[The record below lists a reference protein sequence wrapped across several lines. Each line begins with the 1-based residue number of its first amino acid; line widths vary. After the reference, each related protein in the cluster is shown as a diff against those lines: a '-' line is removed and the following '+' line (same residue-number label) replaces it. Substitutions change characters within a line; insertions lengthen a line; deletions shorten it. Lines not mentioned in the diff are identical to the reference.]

1 MLGSGLKIDL
11 NFYDVIDVS
20 KKKPQSSIVLTVIS
34 MLYIFIRH
42 THTHTLTHTGHTC
55 FLPPTLLSTGE
66 KNRSRLQISFFILKD
81 LKLKTK

>member
-20 KKKPQSSIVLTVIS
+20 KKKPPSSIVLTVIS

-42 THTHTLTHTGHTC
+42 THTHTGHTG
-55 FLPPTLLSTGE
+55 FLLPTLLSTD
-66 KNRSRLQISFFILKD
+66 KKKSK
-81 LKLKTK
+81 

>member
-20 KKKPQSSIVLTVIS
+20 KKKPPIQYCPNSDKYA
-34 MLYIFIRH
+34 LYFYTTH
-42 THTHTLTHTGHTC
+42 THTHRGHTC

-66 KNRSRLQISFFILKD
+66 KNRNRLQISFFILKD